1 MKAWAIIAADVVMV
15 AAAIAALLHDY
26 AAAYL
31 GETLVV
37 LLVMEHF
44 YIGPSRARR

>member
-26 AAAYL
+26 AADL